1 MTGADAIRL
10 PFAYARRFG
19 ILAGGG
25 DGDAV
30 RVWCRDDAG
39 PEGLQEARR
48 FIRRRLAVEVVA
60 PAEFDQRLREF
71 YEGGSSADLETVD
84 IEEDLDLDHLA
95 ASIAGAQ
102 EILESDEH
110 APVIRL
116 VNGLLSRAV
125 QMGAS
130 DIHVEPFENRLR
142 IRFRIDGVLRTVLEP
157 HLALAPLL
165 AARIKVMARL
175 DIAEKRL
182 PQDGRISILIAG
194 RPVDVRVSTIPAAMG
209 ERLVLR
215 LLDKQEGQL
224 DLAQL
229 GMEGSV
235 LEGFLSLLSRADG
248 IVLVTGPTGSG
259 KTTTLYAALS
269 RLNEQSRNIMTVED
283 PIEYHLEGI
292 GQSQVN
298 LKTGMTYAR
307 GLRAILRQ
315 DPDVVMVGEIRD
327 IETAEIAVQAS
338 LTGHLVF
345 STLHTSTA
353 VGALTRLR
361 DMGVEPYLLSSSL
374 AGVLAQRLVRRL
386 CPQCRKERPIKTVEA
401 ASLAELLPGAAVDTV
416 WEGEGCD
423 ACDGQGYRGRI
434 GIFELLLL
442 DETLREMV
450 HKGASE
456 HLISASGKSRT
467 TIYEAGLDKV
477 VRGETSLVELL
488 RVLGGRSEV
497 G

>member
-1 MTGADAIRL
+1 MAAGEIIRL
-10 PFAYARRFG
+10 PFSFASRLG
-19 ILAGGG
+19 VLACGEGENG
-25 DGDAV
+25 V
-30 RVWCRDDAG
+30 EVVCR
-39 PEGLQEARR
+39 EGAPVAALQEARR
-48 FIRRRLAVEVVA
+48 VLGTPVSVSVVDA
-60 PAEFDQRLREF
+60 GRFDRRLREV
-71 YEGGSSADLETVD
+71 YENGSSADLESVEID
-84 IEEDLDLDHLA
+84 EDLDLDRLA
-95 ASIAGAQ
+95 ASISSAQ

-110 APVIRL
+110 APVIKL
-116 VNGLLSRAV
+116 VNGLLTRAV
-125 QMGAS
+125 RSNAS
-130 DIHVEPFENRLR
+130 DIHIEPFESRLR
-142 IRFRIDGVLRTVLEP
+142 VRFRIDGVLRTVLEP
-157 HLALAPLL
+157 PLALAPLI
-165 AARIKVMARL
+165 AARVKVMARL

-215 LLDKQEGQL
+215 LLDKQEGRL
-224 DLAQL
+224 DIKQI
-229 GMEGSV
+229 GMEGEV
-235 LEGFLSLLSRADG
+235 LEGFLSLISRADG

-386 CPQCRKERPIKTVEA
+386 CPACRRQRPIRAAEA
-401 ASLAELLPGAAVDTV
+401 ESLAAMAPGTELETV
-416 WEGEGCD
+416 WDAAGCD
-423 ACDGQGYRGRI
+423 ACDGQGYRGRT
-434 GIFELLLL
+434 GIFELLVL
-442 DETLREMV
+442 DEELREMV
-450 HKGASE
+450 HRGAAE
-456 HLISASGKSRT
+456 HLISAHDPGRRT
-467 TIYEAGLDKV
+467 IVQAGLDKV
-477 VRGETSLVELL
+477 RDGETSVVELL
-488 RVLGGRSEV
+488 RVLGGRSGV
-497 G
+497 S